1 MVGRIGQ
8 QFGNYRLV
16 RLLGKGGTAEV
27 YLGEHIYLDIQ
38 AAIKVL
44 HSQLASEDVERFR
57 SEARTVAHLTHPHIV
72 RVLDFG
78 VEGTIP
84 FLTMEYA
91 SRGTVRTRYLRGTR
105 LPLETIVSY
114 VNQVADALQYIHE
127 QKKLVHRDV
136 KPENML
142 LRTDQDLLLSDFG
155 ISAIEQSVSNLI
167 TQQRTGLSASGT
179 ISYMAPEQIQGNPHP
194 ASDQYA
200 LGIVVYEWLCGSR
213 PFEGEA
219 FAVMY
224 QQVHVPVPPLREK
237 IPTIS
242 PAVEHVVLRALA
254 KNSQWR
260 FATIRDFAEAL
271 EEASHAQ
278 ENVTLPAWPL
288 SGQPALNTL
297 PAQQG
302 SQTVE
307 NATLL
312 ARPLPQA
319 ASSPLS
325 PQPVLNPLLAQEQL
339 DSPLMGDDKVS
350 YANAAPKQ
358 SMQTVTGPNDTPKS
372 ISSIV
377 KPIHQPRSLI
387 RGKGMLLIGL
397 AVIIVMG
404 SVAFLLSS
412 LNNHSNAK
420 PPVNIQSTPN
430 THDSATASFR
440 ATATA
445 AANAYTAATDHGVM
459 PGFDAQHTRVNP
471 YEKVLNLTNVS
482 QLVQAWKV
490 STGGPIGS
498 VPTVANGRVYVSA
511 AGRGSNEGKMYALD
525 AGTGH
530 VDWVKPYGTYYNGAG
545 PTAANGTIYIGSD
558 KILYALR
565 AVTGDSRWTGTTGGG
580 IGTTPTL
587 VNGVIYVGSDD
598 GKLSAFNASNGGEL
612 WTVSISTGHSIRSS
626 PAVANGIVYIG
637 SDDGKLYAVEA
648 GSGRGIWTT
657 PTKGE
662 IRSSPAVVNG
672 IVYVGSYDGKLYA
685 INAETGKVLW
695 TASTGKSIFSSPA
708 VADGVVY
715 VGSNDN
721 KLYAFKASGCGNPS
735 CQPIWTASTGDSI
748 ISSPTIAN
756 GVLYIGSDDKKLY
769 AFKASGC
776 GSTSCQPLWTA
787 STGDRIRSSPTVAN
801 GFVYVGSEDG
811 TIYAFHVP
819 GT

>member
-44 HSQLASEDVERFR
+44 HSQLASEDVARFR
-57 SEARTVAHLTHPHIV
+57 SEARTVAHLMHPHIV

-105 LPLETIVSY
+105 LPLDMIVSY

-167 TQQRTGLSASGT
+167 TQESVGLSASGT
-179 ISYMAPEQIQGNPHP
+179 TSYMAPEQIQGNPHP

-200 LGIVVYEWLCGSR
+200 LGIVVYEWLCGSC

-224 QQVHVPVPPLREK
+224 QQVYVPAPPLREK

-242 PAVEHVVLRALA
+242 PSVEHVVLRALA
-254 KNSQWR
+254 KNSQQR

-278 ENVTLPAWPL
+278 ENATLPAWPL
-288 SGQPALNTL
+288 SGQSALNTL

-319 ASSPLS
+319 ALSPLS

-339 DSPLMGDDKVS
+339 DSPLTGDYKVS

-358 SMQTVTGPNDTPKS
+358 SRQAVTGATHTPKS

-377 KPIHQPRSLI
+377 KPIHQPRSLF
-387 RGKGMLLIGL
+387 RGKAMLLIGL

-420 PPVNIQSTPN
+420 STVNIQSTPN
-430 THDSATASFR
+430 AHASATASFR

-445 AANAYTAATDHGVM
+445 AANAYNAATDHGVM

-471 YEKVLNLTNVS
+471 YEKVISLTNVS

-490 STGGPIGS
+490 STGGRIGS

-511 AGRGSNEGKMYALD
+511 AGRVLNEGNLYALD
-525 AGTGH
+525 AGTGQ

-545 PTAANGTIYIGSD
+545 PTVANGTIYIGSD
-558 KILYALR
+558 KNLYALD
-565 AVTGDSRWTGTTGGG
+565 AVTGASRWTVTTIGG

-598 GKLSAFNASNGGEL
+598 GNLSAFNASNGGKL
-612 WTVSISTGHSIRSS
+612 WTFLTGGRILSS

-637 SDDGKLYAVEA
+637 SDDGKLYAIKA
-648 GSGRGIWTT
+648 GSGERMWTT
-657 PTKGE
+657 PTQGK

-672 IVYVGSYDGKLYA
+672 IVYVGSNDNKLYA
-685 INAETGKVLW
+685 INADTGTVLW
-695 TASTGKSIFSSPA
+695 TASTGMSIFSSPA

-715 VGSNDN
+715 IGSNDN
-721 KLYAFKASGCGNPS
+721 KLYAFKASVCGSTS
-735 CQPIWTASTGDSI
+735 CQPIWTASTG
-748 ISSPTIAN
+748 
-756 GVLYIGSDDKKLY
+756 
-769 AFKASGC
+769 AS
-776 GSTSCQPLWTA
+776 
-787 STGDRIRSSPTVAN
+787 IRSSPTVAN

-819 GT
+819 GTT

>member
-1 MVGRIGQ
+1 
-8 QFGNYRLV
+8 
-16 RLLGKGGTAEV
+16 
-27 YLGEHIYLDIQ
+27 
-38 AAIKVL
+38 
-44 HSQLASEDVERFR
+44 
-57 SEARTVAHLTHPHIV
+57 
-72 RVLDFG
+72 
-78 VEGTIP
+78 
-84 FLTMEYA
+84 
-91 SRGTVRTRYLRGTR
+91 
-105 LPLETIVSY
+105 
-114 VNQVADALQYIHE
+114 
-127 QKKLVHRDV
+127 
-136 KPENML
+136 

-155 ISAIEQSVSNLI
+155 ISSIEQSVSNLI
-167 TQQRTGLSASGT
+167 TQQRVGLSASGT

-254 KNSQWR
+254 KDSLQR

-288 SGQPALNTL
+288 SGQPALHTL

-312 ARPLPQA
+312 ARPFPQA

-339 DSPLMGDDKVS
+339 DSSLTGDDKVS
-350 YANAAPKQ
+350 YANAASKQ
-358 SMQTVTGPNDTPKS
+358 SMQTATGPNDTPKS
-372 ISSIV
+372 ISGII
-377 KPIHQPRSLI
+377 KPIHQPRSLF
-387 RGKGMLLIGL
+387 RGKAMLLIGL
-397 AVIIVMG
+397 AAMLVMG

-412 LNNHSNAK
+412 LNNHSNAT

-430 THDSATASFR
+430 THASATASFR

-445 AANAYTAATDHGVM
+445 AANAYNAATGHGVM
-459 PGFDAQHTRVNP
+459 PGFDAQHTGVNP
-471 YEKVLNLTNVS
+471 YEKVLSLTNVF

-490 STGGPIGS
+490 STGGRIGS
-498 VPTVANGRVYVSA
+498 IPTVANGRVYVSA
-511 AGRGSNEGKMYALD
+511 AGRVSNEGNMYALD
-525 AGTGH
+525 AGTGQ

-545 PTAANGTIYIGSD
+545 TTAANGTIYIGSD
-558 KILYALR
+558 KNLYAID
-565 AVTGDSRWTGTTGGG
+565 AVTGDSRWTVTTGGG

-598 GKLSAFNASNGGEL
+598 GILSAFNASNGGKL
-612 WTVSISTGHSIRSS
+612 WTFSTGSRILSS
-626 PAVANGIVYIG
+626 PAVAKGIVYIG
-637 SDDGKLYAVEA
+637 SDDGNLYAIKA
-648 GSGRGIWTT
+648 GSGEGIWTT
-657 PTKGE
+657 PTQGK
-662 IRSSPAVVNG
+662 IRSSPAVVKG

-685 INAETGKVLW
+685 INADTGKVLW
-695 TASTGKSIFSSPA
+695 TASIGKSIFSSPA

-715 VGSNDN
+715 VGSDDK
-721 KLYAFKASGCGNPS
+721 KLYAFKASGCGSTS
-735 CQPIWTASTGDSI
+735 CQPIWTASTGASI
-748 ISSPTIAN
+748 FSSPTIAN

-776 GSTSCQPLWTA
+776 ESTSCQPLWTA
-787 STGDRIRSSPTVAN
+787 STRDSIRSSPTVAN

-811 TIYAFHVP
+811 AIYAFHVS